1 MKRAVL
7 IIAFI
12 ALAIAGAKGQQVVPS
27 LAGTDF
33 WVSFLRGG
41 TRYSRCYILI
51 ASEHD
56 CTARIENPFSG
67 SDTTVFVPSGEINRV
82 LVPDDQ
88 SDIPFGLSVAN
99 EAWHVVTD
107 VPAIVYIK
115 AAVPR
120 GFYLISAGFTP
131 AARCFS
137 PTLCCTALMPW
148 AGNDQQKQ
156 VETDAGVEPAQP
168 AAIG

>member
-1 MKRAVL
+1 MKRAVI

-33 WVSFLRGG
+33 WVSFMRNS
-41 TRYSRCYILI
+41 SRNAKCYILI

-67 SDTTVFVPSGEINRV
+67 SDTTVFVPSGGINRV

-99 EAWHVVTD
+99 EEWHVVTD
-107 VPAIVYIK
+107 VPAIV
-115 AAVPR
+115 
-120 GFYLISAGFTP
+120 
-131 AARCFS
+131 
-137 PTLCCTALMPW
+137 
-148 AGNDQQKQ
+148 
-156 VETDAGVEPAQP
+156 
-168 AAIG
+168 